1 MADTMK
7 MEYKIF
13 LEAEDV
19 SQSRILSC
27 ASYMKHVLESCNNLY
42 ISRAELDD
50 ESDLDD
56 FVLRLFVE
64 EEIEE
69 IKKIVE
75 PDVQVPKDMPQ
86 HSKDPYIASSPKSNP
101 SKRTPIEAKEGNPK
115 KAKEPSWLQRQS
127 SQLWSRTKS
136 GVKSGYEKI
145 RESDVAAQAILLG
158 ASGARKRTAW
168 C

>member
-27 ASYMKHVLESCNNLY
+27 ASYMKRVLESCNNPY

-56 FVLRLFVE
+56 FVPVSYTHLFQRADA
-64 EEIEE
+64 
-69 IKKIVE
+69 
-75 PDVQVPKDMPQ
+75 DV
-86 HSKDPYIASSPKSNP
+86 
-101 SKRTPIEAKEGNPK
+101 
-115 KAKEPSWLQRQS
+115 
-127 SQLWSRTKS
+127 
-136 GVKSGYEKI
+136 
-145 RESDVAAQAILLG
+145 
-158 ASGARKRTAW
+158 
-168 C
+168 

>member
-27 ASYMKHVLESCNNLY
+27 ASYMKRVLESCNNPY

-69 IKKIVE
+69 KECTNPAMVE
-75 PDVQVPKDMPQ
+75 SFIEDMAELVTGIAEA
-86 HSKDPYIASSPKSNP
+86 HSFVDL
-101 SKRTPIEAKEGNPK
+101 EGSFSLK
-115 KAKEPSWLQRQS
+115 
-127 SQLWSRTKS
+127 
-136 GVKSGYEKI
+136 
-145 RESDVAAQAILLG
+145 
-158 ASGARKRTAW
+158 
-168 C
+168 

>member
-27 ASYMKHVLESCNNLY
+27 ASYMKRVLESCNNPY

-69 IKKIVE
+69 KE
-75 PDVQVPKDMPQ
+75 CT
-86 HSKDPYIASSPKSNP
+86 NP
-101 SKRTPIEAKEGNPK
+101 AMAELYRGYGGACDRDCRGTFVSGSGGKLFCHMEGNDERICLCFP
-115 KAKEPSWLQRQS
+115 R
-127 SQLWSRTKS
+127 R
-136 GVKSGYEKI
+136 
-145 RESDVAAQAILLG
+145 
-158 ASGARKRTAW
+158 
-168 C
+168 

>member
-27 ASYMKHVLESCNNLY
+27 ASYMKRVLESCNNPY

-69 IKKIVE
+69 KECTNPAMAESFIE
-75 PDVQVPKDMPQ
+75 DMAELVTGIAEAHSFLEAFLSHGRERRAHMPLFPQ
-86 HSKDPYIASSPKSNP
+86 AVMMD
-101 SKRTPIEAKEGNPK
+101 
-115 KAKEPSWLQRQS
+115 
-127 SQLWSRTKS
+127 
-136 GVKSGYEKI
+136 
-145 RESDVAAQAILLG
+145 AIFRN
-158 ASGARKRTAW
+158 SV
-168 C
+168 

>member
-27 ASYMKHVLESCNNLY
+27 ASYMKRVLESCNNPY

-69 IKKIVE
+69 KECTNPAMAESFIE
-75 PDVQVPKDMPQ
+75 DMAELVTGIAEAHSFLDLREAFLSHGRERRAHMPLFPQ
-86 HSKDPYIASSPKSNP
+86 AVMTD
-101 SKRTPIEAKEGNPK
+101 
-115 KAKEPSWLQRQS
+115 
-127 SQLWSRTKS
+127 
-136 GVKSGYEKI
+136 
-145 RESDVAAQAILLG
+145 AIFRN
-158 ASGARKRTAW
+158 SV
-168 C
+168 

>member
-27 ASYMKHVLESCNNLY
+27 ASYMKRVLENCNNPY
-42 ISRAELDD
+42 ISRAVLDD

-69 IKKIVE
+69 KECTNPAMAESFIE
-75 PDVQVPKDMPQ
+75 DMAELVTGIAEA
-86 HSKDPYIASSPKSNP
+86 HSFLDLEGKLFCHM
-101 SKRTPIEAKEGNPK
+101 EGNDERICLCLP
-115 KAKEPSWLQRQS
+115 WR
-127 SQLWSRTKS
+127 
-136 GVKSGYEKI
+136 
-145 RESDVAAQAILLG
+145 
-158 ASGARKRTAW
+158 
-168 C
+168 

>member
-69 IKKIVE
+69 KECTNPAMAELVTGIAE
-75 PDVQVPKDMPQ
+75 A
-86 HSKDPYIASSPKSNP
+86 HSFLDLEGSFSVTWKGTTSAYAFVSPGGDDGCDFQ
-101 SKRTPIEAKEGNPK
+101 E
-115 KAKEPSWLQRQS
+115 L
-127 SQLWSRTKS
+127 
-136 GVKSGYEKI
+136 GVTE
-145 RESDVAAQAILLG
+145 
-158 ASGARKRTAW
+158 
-168 C
+168 

>member
-27 ASYMKHVLESCNNLY
+27 ASYMKRVLESCNNPY

-69 IKKIVE
+69 
-75 PDVQVPKDMPQ
+75 
-86 HSKDPYIASSPKSNP
+86 KSAP
-101 SKRTPIEAKEGNPK
+101 TRRWRRA
-115 KAKEPSWLQRQS
+115 L
-127 SQLWSRTKS
+127 SRIWRS
-136 GVKSGYEKI
+136 
-145 RESDVAAQAILLG
+145 L
-158 ASGARKRTAW
+158 
-168 C
+168 

>member
-27 ASYMKHVLESCNNLY
+27 ASYMKRVFESCNNTY
-42 ISRAELDD
+42 FSRAELDD

-69 IKKIVE
+69 KECTNPAMAESFIE
-75 PDVQVPKDMPQ
+75 DMAELVTGIAEA
-86 HSKDPYIASSPKSNP
+86 HSFLDLEGSFSVTWKGTTSAYAFVSP
-101 SKRTPIEAKEGNPK
+101 G
-115 KAKEPSWLQRQS
+115 
-127 SQLWSRTKS
+127 
-136 GVKSGYEKI
+136 G
-145 RESDVAAQAILLG
+145 DD
-158 ASGARKRTAW
+158 
-168 C
+168 

>member
-27 ASYMKHVLESCNNLY
+27 ASYMKRVLESCNNPY

-69 IKKIVE
+69 RECTNPAMAESFIE
-75 PDVQVPKDMPQ
+75 DMAELVTGIAEA
-86 HSKDPYIASSPKSNP
+86 HSFLDL
-101 SKRTPIEAKEGNPK
+101 EGVS
-115 KAKEPSWLQRQS
+115 E
-127 SQLWSRTKS
+127 
-136 GVKSGYEKI
+136 
-145 RESDVAAQAILLG
+145 
-158 ASGARKRTAW
+158 
-168 C
+168 

>member
-27 ASYMKHVLESCNNLY
+27 ASYMKRVLESCNNPY

-56 FVLRLFVE
+56 FAF
-64 EEIEE
+64 
-69 IKKIVE
+69 
-75 PDVQVPKDMPQ
+75 
-86 HSKDPYIASSPKSNP
+86 
-101 SKRTPIEAKEGNPK
+101 
-115 KAKEPSWLQRQS
+115 SWRRR
-127 SQLWSRTKS
+127 SRRRSAPTRRWRRALS
-136 GVKSGYEKI
+136 RIWRS
-145 RESDVAAQAILLG
+145 L
-158 ASGARKRTAW
+158 
-168 C
+168 

>member
-27 ASYMKHVLESCNNLY
+27 ASYMKRVLESCNNPY

-64 EEIEE
+64 EGTNPAMAESFIE
-69 IKKIVE
+69 
-75 PDVQVPKDMPQ
+75 DMAELVTGIAEA
-86 HSKDPYIASSPKSNP
+86 HSFLDLEGSFSVTWKGTTSAYAFVSPGGDDGCDFQ
-101 SKRTPIEAKEGNPK
+101 E
-115 KAKEPSWLQRQS
+115 L
-127 SQLWSRTKS
+127 
-136 GVKSGYEKI
+136 GVTE
-145 RESDVAAQAILLG
+145 
-158 ASGARKRTAW
+158 
-168 C
+168 

>member
-27 ASYMKHVLESCNNLY
+27 ASYMKRVLESCNNPY

-69 IKKIVE
+69 KECTNPAMAESFIE
-75 PDVQVPKDMPQ
+75 DMKHIRSWIWREAFLSHGRERRAHMPLFPQ
-86 HSKDPYIASSPKSNP
+86 AVMMD
-101 SKRTPIEAKEGNPK
+101 
-115 KAKEPSWLQRQS
+115 
-127 SQLWSRTKS
+127 
-136 GVKSGYEKI
+136 
-145 RESDVAAQAILLG
+145 AIFRN
-158 ASGARKRTAW
+158 SV
-168 C
+168 

>member
-50 ESDLDD
+50 ESDEKECTNPAMAESFIEDMAELVTGIAEAHSFLDLEGSFSVTWKGTTSAYAFVSPGGDDGCD
-56 FVLRLFVE
+56 FQEL
-64 EEIEE
+64 
-69 IKKIVE
+69 
-75 PDVQVPKDMPQ
+75 
-86 HSKDPYIASSPKSNP
+86 
-101 SKRTPIEAKEGNPK
+101 
-115 KAKEPSWLQRQS
+115 
-127 SQLWSRTKS
+127 
-136 GVKSGYEKI
+136 GVTE
-145 RESDVAAQAILLG
+145 
-158 ASGARKRTAW
+158 
-168 C
+168 

>member
-69 IKKIVE
+69 KECTNPALVL
-75 PDVQVPKDMPQ
+75 
-86 HSKDPYIASSPKSNP
+86 ASLRRATRSAP
-101 SKRTPIEAKEGNPK
+101 SCTRSSTP
-115 KAKEPSWLQRQS
+115 
-127 SQLWSRTKS
+127 
-136 GVKSGYEKI
+136 
-145 RESDVAAQAILLG
+145 
-158 ASGARKRTAW
+158 
-168 C
+168 

>member
-27 ASYMKHVLESCNNLY
+27 ASYMKRVLESCNNPY

-69 IKKIVE
+69 KECTNPAMAESFIEDMAELVE
-75 PDVQVPKDMPQ
+75 QYPDV
-86 HSKDPYIASSPKSNP
+86 
-101 SKRTPIEAKEGNPK
+101 
-115 KAKEPSWLQRQS
+115 L
-127 SQLWSRTKS
+127 S
-136 GVKSGYEKI
+136 GVTPYVSVNTSVRSVAEKF
-145 RESDVAAQAILLG
+145 
-158 ASGARKRTAW
+158 KRI
-168 C
+168 CLCFPRR

>member
-27 ASYMKHVLESCNNLY
+27 ASYMKRVLESCNNPY

-69 IKKIVE
+69 KECTNPAMAESFIEDMAELVTGIAE
-75 PDVQVPKDMPQ
+75 AFVPGSGGKLFCHM
-86 HSKDPYIASSPKSNP
+86 
-101 SKRTPIEAKEGNPK
+101 EGNDERICLCFP
-115 KAKEPSWLQRQS
+115 R
-127 SQLWSRTKS
+127 R
-136 GVKSGYEKI
+136 
-145 RESDVAAQAILLG
+145 
-158 ASGARKRTAW
+158 
-168 C
+168 

>member
-27 ASYMKHVLESCNNLY
+27 ASYMKRVLESCNNPY

-56 FVLRLFVE
+56 FVLYR
-64 EEIEE
+64 
-69 IKKIVE
+69 
-75 PDVQVPKDMPQ
+75 
-86 HSKDPYIASSPKSNP
+86 
-101 SKRTPIEAKEGNPK
+101 
-115 KAKEPSWLQRQS
+115 
-127 SQLWSRTKS
+127 
-136 GVKSGYEKI
+136 GYG
-145 RESDVAAQAILLG
+145 G
-158 ASGARKRTAW
+158 ACDGD

>member
-27 ASYMKHVLESCNNLY
+27 ASYMKRVLESCNNPY

-69 IKKIVE
+69 KE
-75 PDVQVPKDMPQ
+75 CT
-86 HSKDPYIASSPKSNP
+86 NP
-101 SKRTPIEAKEGNPK
+101 AMGI
-115 KAKEPSWLQRQS
+115 LQS
-127 SQLWSRTKS
+127 SAMQRTI
-136 GVKSGYEKI
+136 GTHKI
-145 RESDVAAQAILLG
+145 
-158 ASGARKRTAW
+158 
-168 C
+168 